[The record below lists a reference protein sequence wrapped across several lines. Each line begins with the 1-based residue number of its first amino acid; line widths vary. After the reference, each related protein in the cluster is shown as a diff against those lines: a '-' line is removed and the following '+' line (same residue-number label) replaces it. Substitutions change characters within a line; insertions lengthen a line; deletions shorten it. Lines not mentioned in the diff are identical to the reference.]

1 MAKLRSTDIST
12 GKDVEQEELLF
23 TGSENENLERFGIQF
38 RNFYK
43 INHTLTIQF
52 SSVQ

>member
-23 TGSENENLERFGIQF
+23 TEVRMKNLERFGIQF
-38 RNFYK
+38 RNFLQ
-43 INHTLTIQF
+43 N
-52 SSVQ
+52 